1 MRKSLLA
8 ALIVTLVAC
17 GGDKATGP
25 QSVAG
30 SYTLQTV
37 NGISTPAAVGQSDT
51 QRLDVTAGT
60 IILTADNKW
69 SGTIG
74 LRLIDLASGQVQDE
88 DSAIPFDGGTY
99 TLSGS
104 SVTLND
110 PTEDLVF
117 TGTVASGTMT
127 LSVDLGFGSLT
138 TLVYTR

>member
-17 GGDKATGP
+17 GGDRATGP

-37 NGISTPAAVGQSDT
+37 NGTSTPAAVDQSST

-60 IILTADNKW
+60 IVLTADNKW
-69 SGTIG
+69 SGSIG
-74 LRLIDLASGQVQDE
+74 LRIIDLTSGQVQDE
-88 DSAIPFDGGTY
+88 NSAVPFAGGTY

-104 SVTLND
+104 SLTLND
-110 PTEDLVF
+110 PTEGLVF
-117 TGTVASGTMT
+117 TGTVANGTMT
-127 LSVDLGFGSLT
+127 VSVDLGFSSPL